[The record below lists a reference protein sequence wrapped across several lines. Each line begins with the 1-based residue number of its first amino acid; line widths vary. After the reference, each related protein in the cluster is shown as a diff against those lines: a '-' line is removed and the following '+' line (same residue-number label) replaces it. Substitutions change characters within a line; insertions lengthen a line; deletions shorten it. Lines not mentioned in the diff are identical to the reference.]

1 MRTHLGKEMRERLL
15 RSLEEAS
22 VPFRMARKTDCV
34 EEGWLQAVRQAV
46 GMTLPAQNVSL
57 SKLF

>member
-1 MRTHLGKEMRERLL
+1 MRERLL